1 MKRPLRTLVIT
12 ESDPLYVIRFFEV
25 FFEVL
30 PKDRIELLGVT
41 VSKAFHEPIHRTARR
56 ILRFYGPVDFT
67 RLLCRWGAAKVAGRS
82 IESLASRHGHR
93 LIPAESVNAESY
105 LEQVRALEPDVIVSV
120 AAPEIFKAP
129 LLGIPRLGCVN
140 IHSGR
145 LPAYRGMM
153 PTFWQML
160 QGESDV
166 TVTIHRMVER
176 LDAGAILAEERFP
189 LRSSDRLDRV
199 ITGTK
204 RLGGR
209 LMIDTL
215 LDLEARLEAGR
226 LPEGEPGYFRFPAPG
241 DVRRFRAKGH
251 RML

>member
-1 MKRPLRTLVIT
+1 MSRPLRTLVIT

-25 FFEVL
+25 FFDEL
-30 PKDRIELLGVT
+30 PKDRIEILGVT
-41 VSKAFHEPIHRTARR
+41 VSKAFHEPLHRTARR
-56 ILRFYGPVDFT
+56 ILRFYGPIDFA
-67 RLLCRWGAAKVAGRS
+67 RLLARWGGAKASGRS
-82 IESLASRHGHR
+82 IESLAARHGHP
-93 LIPAESVNAESY
+93 LIEAESVNAESY
-105 LEQVRALEPDVIVSV
+105 LQKVGELEPDVIVSV

-160 QGESDV
+160 NDESEVVV
-166 TVTIHRMVER
+166 TVHRMVER
-176 LDAGAILAEERFP
+176 LDAGEILAEARFP
-189 LRSSDRLDRV
+189 LHERDRLDRV

-215 LDLEARLEAGR
+215 LDLDRRLAEGR
-226 LPEGEPGYFRFPAPG
+226 VAEGEAGYFRFPAPK
-241 DVRRFRAKGH
+241 DVKRFRAKGH